1 MTTPIS
7 PLTHSGLFESKEAHV
22 NLLVGPKGAGKWSLL
37 SQWLDTL
44 RTNGQMDHLLIVSPY
59 HVKAKETSLNSF
71 HWTPNFANLKWLDTL
86 EDLIMGKP
94 KDERW
99 VLVLN
104 QCFWN
109 PTVHKHRLFRRLFTD
124 AASLGVILFE
134 MRLQM
139 PKDMDSDILDTL
151 VVFPQSTKRG
161 HYSKWN
167 EEALALMV
175 FEAKRIGEDIG
186 KYETVVADFTQR
198 TSTRQAVLGKID
210 LKPMSLD
217 GVVPFPKPKKENEPK
232 SKVEDESKADET
244 SNEEEETKEEY
255 EMVEPSGGIFSWL
268 KSWFV

>member
-59 HVKAKETSLNSF
+59 HVKATSERIASLNSF
-71 HWTPNFANLKWLDTL
+71 HWTPNFGNLKWLDTL
-86 EDLIMGKP
+86 EDLILGKP

-109 PTVHKHRLFRRLFTD
+109 PSVHKHRLFRRLFTD

-175 FEAKRIGEDIG
+175 FEAKRIGEDIE

-198 TSTRQAVLGKID
+198 TSTRQAVLEKID

-217 GVVPFPKPKKENEPK
+217 GVVPFPRPEKKE
-232 SKVEDESKADET
+232 SKPEAK
-244 SNEEEETKEEY
+244 NEETETKEEY

>member
-22 NLLVGPKGAGKWSLL
+22 NLLVGPKRAGKWSLL
-37 SQWLDTL
+37 TQWLEAL
-44 RTNGQMDHLLIVSPY
+44 STNGQMDHLLVVSPY
-59 HVKAKETSLNSF
+59 NIKTKNQSLKSF
-71 HWTPNFANLKWLDTL
+71 QWTPNFANSKWLDTL
-86 EDLIMGKP
+86 EGLIMHKP
-94 KDERW
+94 EDEKW

-109 PTVHKHRLFRRLFTD
+109 PTVHKHRLFRRLFAD

-134 MRLQM
+134 LRLHM
-139 PKDMDSDILDTL
+139 PKDMDTDILDTL

-161 HYSKWN
+161 GKPSKWN
-167 EEALALMV
+167 EDALALMV

-186 KYETVVADFTQR
+186 EYETVVADFTQR

-210 LKPMSLD
+210 LKPMSLH
-217 GVVPFPKPKKENEPK
+217 GVVPFYKTGTGSEPK
-232 SKVEDESKADET
+232 GDELDIERK
-244 SNEEEETKEEY
+244 ETKDDY
-255 EMVEPSGGIFSWL
+255 EMVEPSGGILSWL